1 MSDFAGLSDWI
12 FDHMQRLFF
21 PEDWIALDSEFS
33 KTEIVT
39 MFFVDRR
46 GETTM
51 SRLAEYLGVPMST
64 ATGIVD
70 RLVKN
75 GSIVRD
81 RSEADR
87 RIVTLRLT
95 DRGKTAL
102 ETVKNTVSEYID
114 AIGSALSEEEQR
126 FLVEI
131 ALKVVT
137 VLNRMREAGNQNA
150 PRERPRAIEI
160 E

>member
-12 FDHMQRLFF
+12 FDNIQNLFF
-21 PEDWIALDSEFS
+21 PEDWIALDREFS

-39 MFFVDRR
+39 MFFVGRR

-51 SRLAEYLGVPMST
+51 SRLAEYLGIPMST

-75 GSIVRD
+75 GSVTRD

-131 ALKVVT
+131 ALKVVR
-137 VLNRMREAGNQNA
+137 VLNRTREAGNQA
-150 PRERPRAIEI
+150 GPSERPREIEI